1 MARDAGA
8 LEAKMISRRLRPGEF
23 NSEALKRLQSGRAM
37 RDQSWSRHA
46 Q

>member
-8 LEAKMISRRLRPGEF
+8 LEAKMISWRLRPGEF
-23 NSEALKRLQSGRAM
+23 NSEALKRLQSGAM